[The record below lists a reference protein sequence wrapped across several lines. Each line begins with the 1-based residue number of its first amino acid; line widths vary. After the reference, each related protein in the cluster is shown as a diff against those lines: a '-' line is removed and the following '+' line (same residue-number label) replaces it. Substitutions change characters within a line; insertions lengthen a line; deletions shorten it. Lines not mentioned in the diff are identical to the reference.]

1 MVYINVNITRRLV
14 IKLKL
19 LIFSLLLR
27 LLLLYQALVEDSR
40 SDSEHELIIFD
51 SIIEEI
57 LHLCTLARADI
68 SAAKLNCF
76 QRFLILFKLIQDI
89 FLSLLIFYQS
99 IKVKEHL
106 GSFLA
111 KIFDFLQK
119 SQIRYQI
126 TKIDVSF
133 FTYLRS

>member
-27 LLLLYQALVEDSR
+27 LLLLYQALIEDSR

-68 SAAKLNCF
+68 SATQLNCF
-76 QRFLILFKLIQDI
+76 
-89 FLSLLIFYQS
+89 
-99 IKVKEHL
+99 
-106 GSFLA
+106 
-111 KIFDFLQK
+111 
-119 SQIRYQI
+119 
-126 TKIDVSF
+126 
-133 FTYLRS
+133 

>member
-68 SAAKLNCF
+68 SAAQLNCF
-76 QRFLILFKLIQDI
+76 
-89 FLSLLIFYQS
+89 
-99 IKVKEHL
+99 
-106 GSFLA
+106 
-111 KIFDFLQK
+111 
-119 SQIRYQI
+119 
-126 TKIDVSF
+126 
-133 FTYLRS
+133 